1 MEAVLYTRVGDD
13 FRRRSRCSRPRS
25 LPCARPSRRR
35 NSFSDAPAVR
45 DAAQEWLAD
54 PQRAKPVLLDVREP
68 WEFETCRIAG
78 SLSMP
83 MRGIPARYHE
93 LKRDAEIV
101 MVCHHGARSFQAGMF
116 LEQMGFTGIINL
128 HGGVAAWARDV
139 DPAMPTY

>member
-1 MEAVLYTRVGDD
+1 MRQLSVSQL
-13 FRRRSRCSRPRS
+13 
-25 LPCARPSRRR
+25 
-35 NSFSDAPAVR
+35 R
-45 DAAQEWLAD
+45 DWLAD
-54 PQRAKPVLLDVREP
+54 TERTRPMLLDVREP

-93 LKRDAEIV
+93 LKRDEDIV

-116 LEQMGFTGIINL
+116 LEQMGFTRITNL
-128 HGGVAAWARDV
+128 QGGVAAWARDV

>member
-1 MEAVLYTRVGDD
+1 MRQLSASQLKD
-13 FRRRSRCSRPRS
+13 
-25 LPCARPSRRR
+25 
-35 NSFSDAPAVR
+35 
-45 DAAQEWLAD
+45 WLAD
-54 PQRAKPVLLDVREP
+54 AERTRPVLLDVREP

-93 LKRDAEIV
+93 LRRDEDIV

-116 LEQMGFTGIINL
+116 LQQMGFSSISNL
-128 HGGVAAWARDV
+128 QGGVAAWAREV

>member
-1 MEAVLYTRVGDD
+1 MRQLSASQLKD
-13 FRRRSRCSRPRS
+13 
-25 LPCARPSRRR
+25 
-35 NSFSDAPAVR
+35 
-45 DAAQEWLAD
+45 WLAD
-54 PQRAKPVLLDVREP
+54 AGRTRPLLLDVREP

-93 LKRDAEIV
+93 LKRDEDIV

-116 LEQMGFTGIINL
+116 LEQVGFSSITNL
-128 HGGVAAWARDV
+128 QGGVAAWARDV